1 VNVWH
6 LDKDAPQIEFPLN
19 IRNLQQKFLECLIQG
34 NESQAIIIISNLLYS
49 TISKE
54 RILFDIILPTLN
66 ILNDMYSRGK
76 ISESEKI
83 LISTSAIDLVLMT
96 KFVSTLDT
104 PKLKASSI
112 IVSGSE
118 EANYFARIASVI
130 LYLMGWHSLYF
141 GNVENKIDPFFD
153 IDIQRLVT
161 RKLKSMNGLSTVMIF
176 SFNANTLKFL
186 SNTIKALRNKV
197 ENDLRIAIF
206 TNIDLL
212 QESQGMDVDYCTTDL
227 KALIDWAKQEYH
239 MSS

>member
-1 VNVWH
+1 M
-6 LDKDAPQIEFPLN
+6 DKDAPQIEFPLN
-19 IRNLQQKFLECLIQG
+19 VRNLQQKFLECLLQG

-112 IVSGSE
+112 VVSGSE
-118 EANYFARIASVI
+118 EANYFARIASVM
-130 LYLMGWHSLYF
+130 LYLMGWNSLYL

-161 RKLKSMNGLSTVMIF
+161 RKLKSMNGLSVVMIF
-176 SFNANTLKFL
+176 SFNINTLKFL
-186 SNTIKALRNKV
+186 SNTIKVLRKKV

-206 TNIDLL
+206 TNNDLMH
-212 QESQGMDVDYCTTDL
+212 ESQGMDVDFCTTDL
-227 KALIDWAKQEYH
+227 KALIVWIKEEYR

>member
-1 VNVWH
+1 
-6 LDKDAPQIEFPLN
+6 LDKDALQIEFPLN
-19 IRNLQQKFLECLIQG
+19 VRNLQQKFLECLIQG

-112 IVSGSE
+112 VVSGSE
-118 EANYFARIASVI
+118 EANYFARIASVV
-130 LYLMGWHSLYF
+130 LYLIGWNSLYL

-161 RKLKSMNGLSTVMIF
+161 RKLKSMNGLSVVMIF
-176 SFNANTLKFL
+176 SFNVNTLKFL
-186 SNTIKALRNKV
+186 SNTIKVLRKKV

-206 TNIDLL
+206 TNIDLM

-227 KALIDWAKQEYH
+227 KALIDWVKEEYR

>member
-1 VNVWH
+1 

-19 IRNLQQKFLECLIQG
+19 VRNLQQKFLECLIQG

-96 KFVSTLDT
+96 KFVSTLDI
-104 PKLKASSI
+104 PKLKASLI
-112 IVSGSE
+112 VVSGSE
-118 EANYFARIASVI
+118 EANYFARIASVV
-130 LYLMGWHSLYF
+130 LYLLGWHSLYL

-161 RKLKSMNGLSTVMIF
+161 RKLKGMNGLSIIMIF

-186 SNTIKALRNKV
+186 SNTIKVLRKKV
-197 ENDLRIAIF
+197 ENNLRIAIF
-206 TNIDLL
+206 TNNDLL

-227 KALIDWAKQEYH
+227 KAITDWAKEEYRK
-239 MSS
+239 SS

>member
-1 VNVWH
+1 M
-6 LDKDAPQIEFPLN
+6 DKDAPQIEFPLN
-19 IRNLQQKFLECLIQG
+19 VRNLQQKFLECLIQG

-66 ILNDMYSRGK
+66 ILNDMYYRGK

-83 LISTSAIDLVLMT
+83 LISTSAVDLVLMT

-104 PKLKASSI
+104 PKLKAFSI
-112 IVSGSE
+112 VVSGSE

-130 LYLMGWHSLYF
+130 LYLMGWNSLYL

-161 RKLKSMNGLSTVMIF
+161 KKLKSINGVSVVMIF

-186 SNTIKALRNKV
+186 SNTIKVLRNKV
-197 ENDLRIAIF
+197 ENVLRIAIF
-206 TNIDLL
+206 TNSDLL
-212 QESQGMDVDYCTTDL
+212 QESQDMDVDYCTTDL
-227 KALIDWAKQEYH
+227 KALIDWTKEEYRT
-239 MSS
+239 SS

>member
-1 VNVWH
+1 
-6 LDKDAPQIEFPLN
+6 
-19 IRNLQQKFLECLIQG
+19 
-34 NESQAIIIISNLLYS
+34 
-49 TISKE
+49 
-54 RILFDIILPTLN
+54 
-66 ILNDMYSRGK
+66 MYSRGK

-112 IVSGSE
+112 VVSGSE
-118 EANYFARIASVI
+118 EANYFARIASVV
-130 LYLMGWHSLYF
+130 LYLIGWNSLYL

-161 RKLKSMNGLSTVMIF
+161 RKLKSMNGLSVVMIF
-176 SFNANTLKFL
+176 SFNVNTLKFL
-186 SNTIKALRNKV
+186 SNTIKVLRKKV

-206 TNIDLL
+206 TNIDLM

-227 KALIDWAKQEYH
+227 KALIVWIKEEYR

>member
-1 VNVWH
+1 

-19 IRNLQQKFLECLIQG
+19 VRNLQQKFLECLLQG

-96 KFVSTLDT
+96 KFVSTLDI

-112 IVSGSE
+112 VVSGSE
-118 EANYFARIASVI
+118 EANYFARIASVM
-130 LYLMGWHSLYF
+130 LYLMGWNSLYL

-161 RKLKSMNGLSTVMIF
+161 RKLKSMNGLSVVMIF
-176 SFNANTLKFL
+176 SFNINTLKFL
-186 SNTIKALRNKV
+186 SNTIKALRKKV

-206 TNIDLL
+206 TDNDLM
-212 QESQGMDVDYCTTDL
+212 QESQGMDVDFCTTDL
-227 KALIDWAKQEYH
+227 KALIVWIKEEYR

>member
-1 VNVWH
+1 
-6 LDKDAPQIEFPLN
+6 LDKDAPPIEFPIN
-19 IRNLQQKFLECLIQG
+19 IRDLQQKFLDCLLQG
-34 NESQAIIIISNLLYS
+34 NESQATNIISNLLFS

-54 RILFDIILPTLN
+54 RIIFDIILPTLN

-112 IVSGSE
+112 VVSGSE
-118 EANYFARIASVI
+118 EANYFARIASVV
-130 LYLMGWHSLYF
+130 LYLIGWNSLYL

-161 RKLKSMNGLSTVMIF
+161 RKLKSMNGLSVVMIF
-176 SFNANTLKFL
+176 SFNVNTLKFL
-186 SNTIKALRNKV
+186 SNTIKVLRKKV

-206 TNIDLL
+206 TNIDLM

-227 KALIDWAKQEYH
+227 KALIDWVKEEYR

>member
-1 VNVWH
+1 
-6 LDKDAPQIEFPLN
+6 
-19 IRNLQQKFLECLIQG
+19 
-34 NESQAIIIISNLLYS
+34 
-49 TISKE
+49 
-54 RILFDIILPTLN
+54 
-66 ILNDMYSRGK
+66 MYSRGK

-112 IVSGSE
+112 VVSGSE
-118 EANYFARIASVI
+118 EANYFARIASVV
-130 LYLMGWHSLYF
+130 LYLIGWNSLYL

-161 RKLKSMNGLSTVMIF
+161 RKLKSMNGLSVVMIF
-176 SFNANTLKFL
+176 SFNVNTLKFL
-186 SNTIKALRNKV
+186 SNTIKVLRKKV

-206 TNIDLL
+206 TNIDLM
-212 QESQGMDVDYCTTDL
+212 QESQGMDVDFCTTDL
-227 KALIDWAKQEYH
+227 KALIDWVKEEYR

>member
-1 VNVWH
+1 M
-6 LDKDAPQIEFPLN
+6 DKDAPQIEFPLN
-19 IRNLQQKFLECLIQG
+19 IRSLQQKFLECLIQG

-49 TISKE
+49 TVSKE
-54 RILFDIILPTLN
+54 RILLDIILPTLN
-66 ILNDMYSRGK
+66 ILNDMYNRGK
-76 ISESEKI
+76 INESEKI
-83 LISTSAIDLVLMT
+83 LISTSAVDLVLMT

-130 LYLMGWHSLYF
+130 LHLMGWNSLYL

-161 RKLKSMNGLSTVMIF
+161 SKLKGMNGLSVVMIF

-186 SNTIKALRNKV
+186 SNTFKVLRKKV
-197 ENDLRIAIF
+197 ENNLRIAIF
-206 TNIDLL
+206 TNSDLL
-212 QESQGMDVDYCTTDL
+212 QESQDMDVDYCSTDL
-227 KALIDWAKQEYH
+227 RALIDWAKEEYRT
-239 MSS
+239 SS

>member
-1 VNVWH
+1 M
-6 LDKDAPQIEFPLN
+6 DKDAPQIEFPLDV
-19 IRNLQQKFLECLIQG
+19 RNLQQKFLECLIQG